1 MSKPNIN
8 ENVLLAEQAYAAAMS
23 SVTEDNTIVIQ
34 DAEGKDISNDIYKQA
49 WSAVAPDIEYEVGE
63 RAHMAREQIRA
74 GAALAFGRKAN
85 QHHKAN
91 EQSKMVTGSFATGK
105 NASVDVASERKV
117 VHEMKTKDKDGND
130 QVSRSESFGTLTIRS
145 RQTYSQSRNQPYN
158 GVRTTVSEEAKEL
171 FGNVAA
177 ALND

>member
-1 MSKPNIN
+1 
-8 ENVLLAEQAYAAAMS
+8 
-23 SVTEDNTIVIQ
+23 
-34 DAEGKDISNDIYKQA
+34 
-49 WSAVAPDIEYEVGE
+49 
-63 RAHMAREQIRA
+63 MAREQIRA

-91 EQSKMVTGSFATGK
+91 ENSKMVTGSFATGK